1 MDLEHLKF
9 YFIMNLFQFAAAF
22 ALLCLICRAGEA
34 DYTHQDSWGGTCNG
48 TGQSPIN
55 IVNASTTQC
64 STTKFTMSFWDGLTY
79 VSPIDTDTEASSLF
93 SEFPSSVLTIVDAD
107 GDVLEY
113 TSIQYH
119 IHSGAEHRV
128 EGVQAALELH
138 LVHKLSPYFDDP
150 RNYAVVGLLFYLDES
165 LATNLFD
172 VVDFTIAERKNF
184 KTILS
189 PLITGQGVYHYRGS
203 LTTPTCGEIVN
214 WYVVNQQYPIRQAQL
229 DKLVEKLNNGEPSAR
244 DVQPLNNRTVWY
256 VTPECATNM
265 PNIKYNILSNNTTI
279 GAARLFALIVVLL
292 ASLIVL

>member
-1 MDLEHLKF
+1 
-9 YFIMNLFQFAAAF
+9 MNLFQFAAAF
-22 ALLCLICRAGEA
+22 AVLCLICRAGEA
-34 DYTHQDSWGGTCNG
+34 DYTHQDSWGGACNG

-55 IVNASTTQC
+55 IVNASTTKC
-64 STTKFTMSFWDGLTY
+64 STTKFTISFWDGMTY
-79 VSPIDTDTEASSLF
+79 VSPITAEPSSLF
-93 SEFPSSVLTIVDAD
+93 SEFPSSVLSIVDAD
-107 GDVLEY
+107 GDLLEY

-119 IHSGAEHRV
+119 IHRGAEHRV

-165 LATNLFD
+165 LVTNLFD
-172 VVDFTIAERKNF
+172 VVDFTTPQRKNF

-189 PLITGQGVYHYRGS
+189 PFITGQNVYHYRGS

-214 WYVVNQQYPIRQAQL
+214 WYVVKQQYPIRQAQL
-229 DKLVEKLNNGEPSAR
+229 DKLVTILNNGEPSAR

-256 VTPECATNM
+256 ITPECATNM
-265 PNIKYNILSNNTTI
+265 PNIKYNILSNNNSSNTTI
-279 GAARLFALIVVLL
+279 GAARLFVLIVVLL